1 MQNNIKFE
9 LRTYH
14 VHFHRGRGLRQI
26 ILYLLYTNGPLTG
39 AEIMEK
45 VEESSMG
52 MWRPSPGSVYPM
64 IRELEAEGLI
74 EVVKTEG
81 TKKYYGLT
89 NKGKELLGGI
99 PKERR
104 IDNAITEL
112 ESLVDYILDNW
123 DSLNSEE
130 KDRIRK
136 IIEKLKSVS

>member
-1 MQNNIKFE
+1 MQNNIKFRI
-9 LRTYH
+9 RTYH
-14 VHFHRGRGLRQI
+14 VHFHRARGLRHI

-64 IRELEAEGLI
+64 IRELEVEGLI

-89 NKGKELLGGI
+89 DKGKELLEGI
-99 PKERR
+99 PRDKR
-104 IDNAITEL
+104 INNAITEL
-112 ESLVDYILDNW
+112 ESLIEYILDNW

-130 KDRIRK
+130 KDRIKK
-136 IIEKLKSVS
+136 IIEKLKSIS